1 MSIPEISAIGL
12 HDGPE
17 QPKGLLTF
25 HDVMFQ
31 QEEKEEEE
39 EEPLKVK
46 TFEEKIVT
54 NSLPQ
59 TLRYNFLDIDKNTH
73 ELHQLLLENVK
84 LRILFERLRLRN
96 RNKRM
101 RLHDTLYRHNTKL
114 LQHGNHRLILK
125 KIQNTY
131 IYRDDALTHDHL
143 FDLLVHRLDL
153 LNHALT
159 SHNKNNLLPK
169 IIWIQQQQW

>member
-1 MSIPEISAIGL
+1 MSHPF
-12 HDGPE
+12 
-17 QPKGLLTF
+17 TF
-25 HDVMFQ
+25 NDVMFSQ
-31 QEEKEEEE
+31 DMSQPFTFNDVMFPKGEKEEE

-59 TLRYNFLDIDKNTH
+59 TLRYNFLDIDKNKDD
-73 ELHQLLLENVK
+73 LHQLLLENVK

-114 LQHGNHRLILK
+114 LLHGNHRLILQ

-131 IYRDDALTHDHL
+131 TYHDDALTRDNLFHL
-143 FDLLVHRLDL
+143 LAHRLDI

-159 SHNKNNLLPK
+159 VQNKNDLLQK
-169 IIWIQQQQW
+169 IIWIQKQW